1 MVIGALIGAFVGSSI
16 GIAGFGGAIAG
27 TIPIAIL
34 CGYIG
39 YRVGVRRHI
48 NWNNQRPDLKEDLA
62 HLVYDIR
69 RRICGVASAGF
80 PSFSV

>member
-1 MVIGALIGAFVGSSI
+1 MRLIFPWVIDRLLINQTRQKIYMVIGALIGAFVGSSI

-39 YRVGVRRHI
+39 YRVGK
-48 NWNNQRPDLKEDLA
+48 PKEDTS
-62 HLVYDIR
+62 
-69 RRICGVASAGF
+69 GG
-80 PSFSV
+80 